1 MPKDHGSFPDRAKA
15 ALLLIDVINDF
26 EFPDSDRLLEQSIPM
41 TRRLVAFKR
50 LARKNNIPAIY
61 VNDNFGQW
69 KSDFRHIVEHCT
81 DPRVCGAQVSK
92 HLRPQKND
100 YFVLKPKH
108 SGFYSTSLDVLL
120 GFLRVDTLILAGV
133 ATNICVLFTANDAY
147 MRDYFLY
154 VPRDCVAAN
163 TADETNHALKQMG
176 NLLKADTRPA
186 DEIDVIKLGC
196 ERLGSHRR

>member
-1 MPKDHGSFPDRAKA
+1 MEVGLSAHRGTLHRSASLRRAG
-15 ALLLIDVINDF
+15 
-26 EFPDSDRLLEQSIPM
+26 LE
-41 TRRLVAFKR
+41 AF
-50 LARKNNIPAIY
+50 
-61 VNDNFGQW
+61 
-69 KSDFRHIVEHCT
+69 
-81 DPRVCGAQVSK
+81 
-92 HLRPQKND
+92 LRPQKND

-163 TADETNHALKQMG
+163 TADETNYALKQMG